1 MANVQRCPECNSVNL
16 TYDEERGEVICN
28 DCGLL
33 IEEKM
38 VDTGIDLSG
47 KFDKSEKKGRGGA
60 PMSMQKFD
68 KGLTTNVGEISD
80 IYKLDT
86 KQTRKFLRLK
96 KWQERVSTS
105 IERNLRLA
113 MAELRVIASYLHLPN
128 VVRDEASRIYN
139 YVLQRGLVR
148 GRSMES
154 VIAACIYYACRSYN
168 IPRTLDEISNASD
181 VERKEI
187 GRTYRFIVRKMG
199 IKTTPSSPKDYIS
212 RFASVLKLSPK
223 TQNEALKI
231 LKRADISEL
240 TSGRGPAGV
249 AAAALYVAALI
260 NDEKK
265 TQREVADVAGITEV
279 TIRNRYKELI
289 EKLGIEIIPFAPKTM
304 AIQSFPTILTKAE
317 PLEFIQDLMDIL
329 ANKKAELDSD
339 RLLEEI
345 LDMAACKAAIK
356 AGEKLTPSEI
366 EQLLADKEIVD
377 CSSRCPHGRP
387 TTIEFS
393 IKDLEKQ
400 FKRT

>member
-1 MANVQRCPECNSVNL
+1 MPYIKRCPECNSINL
-16 TYDEERGEVICN
+16 THDEEKGEVICN

-113 MAELRVIASYLHLPN
+113 MAELRRVSAYLNLPT
-128 VVRDEASRIYN
+128 VVGDEAARIYN
-139 YVLQRGLVR
+139 YVLQRGFVR

-154 VIAACIYYACRSYN
+154 VIAACIYAACRSYN
-168 IPRTLDEISNASD
+168 IPRTLDEIAHASD
-181 VERKEI
+181 IERKEI
-187 GRTYRFIVRKMG
+187 GRTYRFIIRRMT
-199 IKTTPSSPKDYIS
+199 IKVAPSSPNDYIS
-212 RFASVLKLSPK
+212 RFSSILHLSPK
-223 TQNEALKI
+223 TQNHALKI
-231 LKRADISEL
+231 LKKASDEEL
-240 TSGRGPAGV
+240 TSGRGPAGI
-249 AAAALYVAALI
+249 AAASLYVAALL

-289 EKLGIEIIPFAPKTM
+289 EKLG
-304 AIQSFPTILTKAE
+304 
-317 PLEFIQDLMDIL
+317 
-329 ANKKAELDSD
+329 
-339 RLLEEI
+339 LEEKMKI
-345 LDMAACKAAIK
+345 T
-356 AGEKLTPSEI
+356 E
-366 EQLLADKEIVD
+366 
-377 CSSRCPHGRP
+377 
-387 TTIEFS
+387 
-393 IKDLEKQ
+393 LEK
-400 FKRT
+400 KGKIR